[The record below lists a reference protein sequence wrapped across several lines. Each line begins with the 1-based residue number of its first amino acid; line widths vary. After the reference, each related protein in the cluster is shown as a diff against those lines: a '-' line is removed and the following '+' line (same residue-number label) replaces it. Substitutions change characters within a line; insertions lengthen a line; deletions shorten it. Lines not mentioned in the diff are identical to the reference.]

1 MTVGLNFLPIFST
14 QLTTHLKT
22 YLKIFRLGTSFSLEI
37 DMKFICVREYKAKL
51 PDELTIELGDVVDII
66 KRHHDG
72 WWEVRFV

>member
-1 MTVGLNFLPIFST
+1 
-14 QLTTHLKT
+14 
-22 YLKIFRLGTSFSLEI
+22 
-37 DMKFICVREYKAKL
+37 MKFICVREYKAKL